1 MASLD
6 SFSSSSSNTR
16 HTIRSISLPTRSHHS
31 TLQVEEEVTNLKS
44 WEASM
49 PSFPDAE
56 TFYNGLICLERL
68 YTCVDNLF
76 GLPLTQQTL
85 SHYQHEKL
93 VNELLVRSMRLLDI
107 CGSIKD
113 LVSQV
118 KGHVRDIQSALR
130 RRKEDLSIDVSFLK
144 KLKKD
149 AKRAV
154 ADLKQVDHIYGS
166 QLLNLD
172 HHLSSVIRV
181 LRDVSEV
188 SISVFGLLLSFLSVS
203 ISKLK
208 STTKWSIVSKLIL
221 KGTAGCKY
229 QPQIYVEALDRHIE
243 GIEDGLASMFRRL
256 IRTRASLL
264 NIQSH

>member
-1 MASLD
+1 MASLS
-6 SFSSSSSNTR
+6 SFSSSSSNIR

-31 TLQVEEEVTNLKS
+31 TLQVEEEVTNLKT
-44 WEASM
+44 WEASL

-56 TFYNGLICLERL
+56 TFYNGLACLERL

-76 GLPLTQQTL
+76 SLPLTQQAL
-85 SHYQHEKL
+85 SLHQHEKL

-130 RRKEDLSIDVSFLK
+130 RRREDLSIDVSFLK

-154 ADLKQVDHIYGS
+154 ADLKQIDHIYGL

-208 STTKWSIVSKLIL
+208 STTKWSIISKLIP
-221 KGTAGCKY
+221 KGTAGSKY
-229 QPQIYVEALDRHIE
+229 QPQNGVEALDCHIE
-243 GIEDGLASMFRRL
+243 GIENGLASMFRRL